1 MITLDQLLDILN
13 RLNTISK
20 AIHTYVCNTIYN
32 YNIYLYITLYHI
44 YNRTSCINVCEYS
57 CTHFKRPE
65 IRSTDYYAIHL
76 ATHELGAI
84 YQTHICMYID
94 NRDI

>member
-13 RLNTISK
+13 RLNTIS
-20 AIHTYVCNTIYN
+20 N

-84 YQTHICMYID
+84 YQTQTHICMYID